1 MMLVPN
7 QPQASG
13 PYAALRYPEFSRLA
27 AASML
32 LTLAML
38 AQEVALS
45 YELYLM
51 THDPLTLGLIGL
63 AEAVPFIAIALI
75 GGHLADR
82 REKRSLLLG
91 SLALIFLVSGW
102 LLWTTQDHTRALLS
116 QSSLLLAIYA
126 AIAVIGFARGFFSPA
141 SSSLK
146 AFLVPRELYANAS
159 TWSSTAWQVG
169 AILGPVTGGFLYA
182 AVGLKGTLLMVMALL
197 VLALVLISGIRPR
210 GVPAAPASADN
221 LWASLGEGIAF
232 VRSTPIIFYS
242 ISLDLFSVLFGGVVA
257 ILPVYAEDVLR
268 IGPQGLGLLRAA
280 PSLGAMLTLLAC
292 AYFPP
297 LRHAWRN
304 LLWAVTGFGIATLV
318 FALSTN
324 VWLSAAALF
333 ATGAF
338 DSVSV
343 IIRATILQLFPP
355 DHLRGRVQAVN
366 SMFLSCSNELG
377 AFESG
382 LAARL
387 MGTVRSVVFG
397 GVITLMIV
405 SAVRARS
412 GKLLAIQLQ
421 GAKQ

>member
-1 MMLVPN
+1 MTRTAPLPN
-7 QPQASG
+7 SA
-13 PYAALRYPEFSRLA
+13 YAALQHPEFRRLVL
-27 AASML
+27 ASML

-63 AEAVPFIAIALI
+63 AEAVPFIAMALI

-102 LLWTTQDHTRALLS
+102 LLWTSLAETRASMS
-116 QSSLLLAIYA
+116 QATLLLAVYA

-169 AILGPVTGGFLYA
+169 AILGPVSGGFLYA
-182 AVGLKGTLLMVMALL
+182 AFGLTGTLLTVMALL
-197 VLALVLISGIRPR
+197 SLAALLIAGIRPR
-210 GVPAAPASADN
+210 GVPAAPPSADN

-232 VRSTPIIFYS
+232 VRGTPIIFYS

-257 ILPVYAEDVLR
+257 ILPVFAEDILR
-268 IGPQGLGLLRAA
+268 IGPQGLGWLRAA

-304 LLWAVTGFGIATLV
+304 LLWAVAGFGMATLV

-343 IIRATILQLFPP
+343 IIRSTILQMFPP

-366 SMFLSCSNELG
+366 SVFLSCSNELG

-382 LAARL
+382 VAARL

-397 GVITLMIV
+397 GVVTLLIV

-412 GKLLAIQLQ
+412 GKLLATRLQ
-421 GAKQ
+421 GTP